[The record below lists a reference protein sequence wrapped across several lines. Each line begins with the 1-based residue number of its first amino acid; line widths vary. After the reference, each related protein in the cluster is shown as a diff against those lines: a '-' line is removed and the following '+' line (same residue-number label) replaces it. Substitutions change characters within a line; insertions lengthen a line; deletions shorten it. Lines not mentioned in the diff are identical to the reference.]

1 MPYTGKTVTTE
12 FRGGL
17 NILASEHFQFIEGG
31 GTLDAAKFGA
41 VYIPVGT
48 PIARNTTTGFF
59 EPYKDDVDAVP
70 EGFDEFS
77 ILNIDMNCDGKTN
90 IVVGEVLIRGSVY
103 DAKLPAS
110 VTAAFKAATSPQI
123 RYIKHIKQ

>member
-1 MPYTGKTVTTE
+1 MPYTGKTVTTD
-12 FRGGL
+12 FRSGV

-31 GTLDAAKFGA
+31 ATLDAEKFGA

-59 EPYKDDVDAVP
+59 EPYTDDA
-70 EGFDEFS
+70 EGFDELS
-77 ILNIDMNCDGKTN
+77 LLNVDMNCDGRAN

-103 DAKLPAS
+103 DAKLPAT
-110 VTAAFKAATSPQI
+110 VTEAFKAATSPQI
-123 RYIKHIKQ
+123 RYVKHIKQ